1 MKLIW
6 HSYIIL
12 NLGNCVH
19 ETLTET
25 GLTFIV
31 LALTVY
37 LQTIVSET
45 EQGVVASWGFSD
57 SFVLWLP
64 LGSRVLSFLVDNAK
78 AHAVEA
84 NAETEYRLRLWM
96 HAATDVRVPWQIGS
110 GTTG

>member
-1 MKLIW
+1 MKLP
-6 HSYIIL
+6 L
-12 NLGNCVH
+12 RLA
-19 ETLTET
+19 
-25 GLTFIV
+25 FIV

-96 HAATDVRVPWQIGS
+96 HTATDVRVPWQIGS